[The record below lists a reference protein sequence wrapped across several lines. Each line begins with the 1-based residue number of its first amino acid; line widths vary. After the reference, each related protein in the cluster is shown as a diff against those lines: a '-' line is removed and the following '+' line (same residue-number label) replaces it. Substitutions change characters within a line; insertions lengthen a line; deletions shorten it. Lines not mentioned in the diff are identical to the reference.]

1 MERRNFEYIM
11 REFGNWRELQAL
23 GYDSRVIEQMK
34 DREQEAKLPTNY
46 LINRNSSS
54 GNDVKKDL

>member
-1 MERRNFEYIM
+1 MS
-11 REFGNWRELQAL
+11 LSL
-23 GYDSRVIEQMK
+23 GGLVVKIGDLVLDGSV
-34 DREQEAKLPTNY
+34 REQEAKLPTNY

>member
-1 MERRNFEYIM
+1 M